1 MSAADKVPAKPGA
14 SHTHTEGVLQ
24 LPYIHTTHT
33 HTHTHTPH
41 IHKPQPHTRQ
51 THTHTTHTQTTAPHT
66 TDTHTQHSCSKFS
79 FSFLKHTKYQ
89 DKARAF
95 PWVLSCEQREKS
107 KFFRHSFRVWVKRD
121 GWFSALHLSI
131 TNSPLP
137 TVFLYLLVIISVL
150 YLWLWG
156 RVVSHLLH

>member
-1 MSAADKVPAKPGA
+1 MRAADKVPAKPGA

-33 HTHTHTPH
+33 HTHTHP
-41 IHKPQPHTRQ
+41 
-51 THTHTTHTQTTAPHT
+51 THTQTTAPHT